1 MKKSQI
7 KAFIILAFML
17 SILLFNS
24 FITKIF
30 SQYSICAF
38 ILSMG
43 IISYFILGYQ
53 KEKSRYNKDIILS
66 ILIYIAIY
74 YITTYLLGLF
84 IGFSRNI
91 YSINMTNLINNIVPL
106 IILIPIAEIYRYIIN
121 NKIKNNYWLLSLSV
135 LAFSM
140 IDVTFTLSA
149 INFNDFYSILK
160 TFGLF
165 ILPSIAK
172 NFMLTYISFKVS
184 YKPNIIYRY
193 LIEIPKYILPIIPN
207 FGAYIESVI
216 YFTFPILVFIMIYNN
231 FKKREKVIIS
241 SKKNKRSKIIYT
253 IAILLIVIMVGLTSG
268 YFKYQA
274 IVIATGSMT
283 PNINKGDIVIVEK
296 LNEKE
301 ILNLKKSHI
310 GYYLIDKGKEEL
322 LSNLINKKV
331 SFMSNKT
338 KAKLYVSTILVIS
351 ILITL
356 EIIIYVNKEINNIF
370 FSIILGLFISV
381 PVQTIVVQIIQ
392 YILSKMIKPKMIPKL
407 DFSGGIPEEDSTI
420 VIIPTILKSRD
431 KTEEL
436 MKKLEVYYLANKSE
450 NLYFA
455 LLGDAVAAIMKR
467 KNLMKRL

>member
-121 NKIKNNYWLLSLSV
+121 NKIKNNYWLLGLSV

-140 IDVTFTLSA
+140 IDITFTLSA
-149 INFNDFYSILK
+149 VNFNDFYSILK

-301 ILNLKKSHI
+301 ILNLKKGEILVFHREDKIVVHRIYEVYSSGYETFFKTKGDHNESPDGYLIETSEVIGTVKFKIRYI
-310 GYYLIDKGKEEL
+310 GYPTVALNEK
-322 LSNLINKKV
+322 IN
-331 SFMSNKT
+331 S
-338 KAKLYVSTILVIS
+338 
-351 ILITL
+351 
-356 EIIIYVNKEINNIF
+356 
-370 FSIILGLFISV
+370 
-381 PVQTIVVQIIQ
+381 
-392 YILSKMIKPKMIPKL
+392 
-407 DFSGGIPEEDSTI
+407 
-420 VIIPTILKSRD
+420 
-431 KTEEL
+431 
-436 MKKLEVYYLANKSE
+436 
-450 NLYFA
+450 
-455 LLGDAVAAIMKR
+455 
-467 KNLMKRL
+467 

>member
-91 YSINMTNLINNIVPL
+91 YSIN
-106 IILIPIAEIYRYIIN
+106 IN

-253 IAILLIVIMVGLTSG
+253 IAILLIVVMVGLTSG

-301 ILNLKKSHI
+301 ILNLKKGEILVFHREDKIVVHRIYEVYSSGYETFFKTKGDHNESPDGYLIETSEVIGTVKFKIRYI
-310 GYYLIDKGKEEL
+310 GYPTVALNEK
-322 LSNLINKKV
+322 IN
-331 SFMSNKT
+331 S
-338 KAKLYVSTILVIS
+338 
-351 ILITL
+351 
-356 EIIIYVNKEINNIF
+356 
-370 FSIILGLFISV
+370 
-381 PVQTIVVQIIQ
+381 
-392 YILSKMIKPKMIPKL
+392 
-407 DFSGGIPEEDSTI
+407 
-420 VIIPTILKSRD
+420 
-431 KTEEL
+431 
-436 MKKLEVYYLANKSE
+436 
-450 NLYFA
+450 
-455 LLGDAVAAIMKR
+455 
-467 KNLMKRL
+467 